1 MIVHVICT
9 HNAFQLRLA
18 HKQNVCMRNRLHS
31 WCRQYK
37 AYTNVSH
44 VSDANGPHLFIV
56 IVYVNELDSG
66 HPLPESYTCPYGQ
79 RSPKSIALLCIYMHI
94 HIHIHMPIQYTCTCT
109 MSVHIHIH
117 TYTMN
122 IHIHMHATLHTMS
135 CLNHFRQCDV
145 KECVSL
151 GVSPCYPIMLVLCSN
166 LDVGFLATPPRHVS
180 IHCGLSKLPI
190 QSPIGT

>member
-1 MIVHVICT
+1 MYHI
-9 HNAFQLRLA
+9 
-18 HKQNVCMRNRLHS
+18 
-31 WCRQYK
+31 
-37 AYTNVSH
+37 
-44 VSDANGPHLFIV
+44 DANGPQLFIV

-79 RSPKSIALLCIYMHI
+79 RSHESIALLCIYVHA
-94 HIHIHMPIQYTCTCT
+94 HTHTHTHAYT
-109 MSVHIHIH
+109 
-117 TYTMN
+117 

-151 GVSPCYPIMLVLCSN
+151 GVSPCHPIMLVLCSN

-180 IHCGLSKLPI
+180 IHCGLSKLSI